1 MRIVKNSVINYQ
13 QFMIIM
19 SCTFIITACFA
30 LSELIT
36 QYFFMIATVIY
47 DGPCLFNYLY
57 GTAFYKPLLTKQK
70 QIDALELTNKILSYI
85 TTFLVLTASVLLGL
99 EYAVATFVYF
109 GRILWKKLKT
119 RFCKVRTRFTP
130 RLRST
135 GLQEGLIGR
144 EKVRRYHF

>member
-1 MRIVKNSVINYQ
+1 
-13 QFMIIM
+13 MIIM
-19 SCTFIITACFA
+19 SCTAIITACFA

-36 QYFFMIATVIY
+36 QYFFIIAAVIY

-57 GTAFYKPLLTKQK
+57 GTAFYKPLLTAQK
-70 QIDALELTNKILSYI
+70 QIDALKLTNEILKYI
-85 TTFLVLTASVLLGL
+85 TTFLVLTASALLGV
-99 EYAVATFVYF
+99 EYTVATFVYF

-135 GLQEGLIGR
+135 GLQAGLLGK
-144 EKVRRYHF
+144 EEVRKYYF